1 MPWERGRDLEGD
13 DKGDFVMKGLGFII
27 ICELEDI
34 LCVIYDMR

>member
-13 DKGDFVMKGLGFII
+13 DKGDFVMKGLGFS
-27 ICELEDI
+27 ICELEVI